1 MNARPLRPERSA
13 LAKLSHIPP
22 LGNLGY
28 RQKNGKFFLFVKNF
42 PLAYGAK
49 NIAEQKKTS
58 CGVDVFMIRVLVV
71 DDSTFMRHAL
81 VSMLEQDSEITV
93 VDTARDG
100 VEALEKA
107 ARLDI
112 DVMTM
117 DIEMPR
123 LNGLDTLKQLMKTNP
138 IPVIMVSSLTENGAV
153 STLKALEYGAQDYIP
168 KTQSNDKEAF
178 AQDLRR
184 KIKALARRKSIFRLK
199 YHQPSTPHAQSP
211 QTASPSA
218 TRTGVHSFANLGNAA
233 SALKEPRDLVVI
245 GVSTGGPPVVQKIL
259 SALPASLPACILIA
273 QHMPATFTGPFA
285 QRLNSVSALS
295 VTEAMDGDKL
305 KNGHAYVCPGGMH
318 IGVRMRGPLPE
329 IAITKEPLNA
339 LYKPTVNVLMETA
352 GNVMG
357 RRTLGVMLTGMGSDG
372 VDGARVLR
380 EKGGL
385 LIAQNE
391 ASCVV
396 YGMPKAVV
404 DANLANLILD
414 ADEIASAII
423 ATVKG

>member
-1 MNARPLRPERSA
+1 
-13 LAKLSHIPP
+13 
-22 LGNLGY
+22 
-28 RQKNGKFFLFVKNF
+28 
-42 PLAYGAK
+42 
-49 NIAEQKKTS
+49 
-58 CGVDVFMIRVLVV
+58 MIRVLVV

-81 VSMLEQDSEITV
+81 VSMLEQDPEIKV

-100 VEALEKA
+100 LDALEKA
-107 ARLDI
+107 KKLDV
-112 DVMTM
+112 DVITL
-117 DIEMPR
+117 DVEMPR
-123 LNGLDTLKQLMKTNP
+123 LNGLETLKKLMKTNP
-138 IPVIMVSSLTENGAV
+138 LPVIMVSSLTEEGAV
-153 STLKALEYGAQDYIP
+153 STLKAMEYGAQDFIP
-168 KTQSNDKEAF
+168 KTQSNDKDAF
-178 AQDLRR
+178 AEELRR
-184 KIKALARRKSIFRLK
+184 KVKALARRKSIIRLK
-199 YHQPSTPHAQSP
+199 YHHHGSP
-211 QTASPSA
+211 QPGASAGAAAAAQALARPAASGGA
-218 TRTGVHSFANLGNAA
+218 LHTSPAHASAA
-233 SALKEPRDLVVI
+233 SACKGPRDLVVI

-259 SALPASLPACILIA
+259 AALPASLPACILIA

-285 QRLNSVSALS
+285 QRLNSVSQIS
-295 VTEAMDGDKL
+295 VSEAVDGDKL
-305 KNGHAYVCPGGMH
+305 RNGHAYVCPGGMH
-318 IGVRMRGPLPE
+318 IGVRQRGPLPE
-329 IAITKEPLNA
+329 VSVTKEPKSA

-380 EKGGL
+380 EKGGC

>member
-1 MNARPLRPERSA
+1 
-13 LAKLSHIPP
+13 
-22 LGNLGY
+22 
-28 RQKNGKFFLFVKNF
+28 
-42 PLAYGAK
+42 
-49 NIAEQKKTS
+49 
-58 CGVDVFMIRVLVV
+58 MIRVLVV

-81 VSMLEQDSEITV
+81 VSMLEQDPEIKV

-100 VEALEKA
+100 VDALEKA
-107 ARLDI
+107 EKLDV
-112 DVMTM
+112 DVITL
-117 DIEMPR
+117 DVEMPR
-123 LNGLDTLKQLMKTNP
+123 LNGLETLKKLMKTNP
-138 IPVIMVSSLTENGAV
+138 LPVIMVSSLTEEGAV
-153 STLKALEYGAQDYIP
+153 STLKAMEYGAQDFIP
-168 KTQSNDKEAF
+168 KTQSNDKDAF
-178 AQDLRR
+178 AEDLRR
-184 KIKALARRKSIFRLK
+184 KVKALARRKSIIRLK
-199 YHQPSTPHAQSP
+199 YHHHAAPQGAAPASSAAHTAARISAPASTAHI
-211 QTASPSA
+211 
-218 TRTGVHSFANLGNAA
+218 GAA
-233 SALKEPRDLVVI
+233 SACKGPRDLVVI

-259 SALPASLPACILIA
+259 AALPASLPACILIA

-285 QRLNSVSALS
+285 QRLNSVSQIS
-295 VTEAMDGDKL
+295 VSEAVDGDKL
-305 KNGHAYVCPGGMH
+305 RNGHAYVCPGGMH
-318 IGVRMRGPLPE
+318 IGVRQRGPLPE
-329 IAITKEPLNA
+329 VSVTREPKSA

-380 EKGGL
+380 EKGGC

-404 DANLANLILD
+404 DANLANLVLD

>member
-1 MNARPLRPERSA
+1 
-13 LAKLSHIPP
+13 
-22 LGNLGY
+22 
-28 RQKNGKFFLFVKNF
+28 
-42 PLAYGAK
+42 
-49 NIAEQKKTS
+49 
-58 CGVDVFMIRVLVV
+58 MIRVLVV

-81 VSMLEQDSEITV
+81 VSMLEQDPEIKV

-100 VEALEKA
+100 VDALEKA
-107 ARLDI
+107 EKLDV
-112 DVMTM
+112 DVITL
-117 DIEMPR
+117 DVEMPR
-123 LNGLDTLKQLMKTNP
+123 LNGLETLKKLMKTNP
-138 IPVIMVSSLTENGAV
+138 LPVIMVSSLTEEGAV
-153 STLKALEYGAQDYIP
+153 STLKAMEYGAQDFIP
-168 KTQSNDKEAF
+168 KTQSNDKDAF
-178 AQDLRR
+178 AEDLRR
-184 KIKALARRKSIFRLK
+184 KVKALARRKSIIRLK
-199 YHQPSTPHAQSP
+199 YHHHAAPQGAAPAAHLSSRISP
-211 QTASPSA
+211 PAGA
-218 TRTGVHSFANLGNAA
+218 AHMGAA
-233 SALKEPRDLVVI
+233 SACKGPRDLVVI

-259 SALPASLPACILIA
+259 SALPGSLPACVLIA

-285 QRLNSVSALS
+285 QRLNSVSQLT
-295 VTEAMDGDKL
+295 VTEAVDGDKL

-318 IGVRMRGPLPE
+318 IGVRQRGPLPE
-329 IAITKEPLNA
+329 VSVTREPRDA

-357 RRTLGVMLTGMGSDG
+357 RRTVGVMLTGMGSDG

-380 EKGGL
+380 EKGGC

-404 DANLANLILD
+404 DANLANLVLD